1 MTVYQNLTFLLALY
15 GADNSRDTLDTALD
29 QVGLY
34 GLGDTPSNQLSAGQT
49 RRIGLA
55 QLFVLTPDH
64 SPLWL
69 LDEPLTALDT
79 TMVARLEQRMA
90 DFANGGGAILA
101 TSHQRMLGAT
111 TTLDLAEFAL

>member
-1 MTVYQNLTFLLALY
+1 M
-15 GADNSRDTLDTALD
+15 ALD
-29 QVGLY
+29 KVGLY
-34 GLGDTPSNQLSAGQT
+34 GLGNTPSNQLSAGQT

-55 QLFVLTPDH
+55 QLFALTPKH

-79 TMVARLEQRMA
+79 AMVSKLEKRMA
-90 DFANGGGAILA
+90 DFAQAGGAILA

-111 TTLDLAEFAL
+111 KTLDLAEFAL